1 MFFKKGISDLM
12 VMVYPKLYQKY
23 VTYDIKGNSILY
35 VEMNN
40 ALYGLLQS
48 TLHFYKKLSK
58 DPEA

>member
-1 MFFKKGISDLM
+1 M